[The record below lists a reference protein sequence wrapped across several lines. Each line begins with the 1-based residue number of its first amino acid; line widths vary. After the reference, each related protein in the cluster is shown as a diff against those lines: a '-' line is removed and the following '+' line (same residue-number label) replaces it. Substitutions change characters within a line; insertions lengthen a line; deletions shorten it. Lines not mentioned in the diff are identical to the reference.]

1 MKKLNFAFL
10 FLITLFFSGCSNDDN
25 NSSLPECLQEMIEI
39 IVYQEDEPQTPRAS
53 IDKYIYNGETV
64 YLFNRNTWDFMSDSV
79 KWVIDEECNS
89 LCHVGSHFEDFN
101 CIDWESAQFIETIW
115 TDPR

>member
-25 NSSLPECLQEMIEI
+25 NSSLPECLEDTKT
-39 IVYQEDEPQTPRAS
+39 IVYQDEPQTPRAS

-64 YLFNRNTWDFMSDSV
+64 YLFNRNTSDYMSDAV
-79 KWVIDEECNS
+79 KWVIDEQCIV
-89 LCHVGSHFEDFN
+89 LCHIESNFEQNN
-101 CIDWESAQFIETIW
+101 CIDWESAQFVETVW